1 MKPASFLR
9 DLRMPGYHRTVT
21 VRRTI
26 AVVLLLVAGA
36 SILFDARSADPPA
49 VVFARDVEA
58 GTVLT
63 TADVELRRLPPSV
76 VPANAL
82 GSTDLAVG
90 QVLAAGASA
99 NEVVT
104 NTRLV
109 GPDLKASLIE
119 SDDDPHDFTMVPVTL
134 AEPELIPM
142 LHHGAG
148 VDVVAPGQ
156 RVIARGGRV
165 VTTNEEGSILVLLR
179 SVDAANVAAAS
190 LTDPLTVVLT
200 TR

>member
-1 MKPASFLR
+1 MKLASFLR
-9 DLRMPGYHRTVT
+9 DLRMPGYHRTVM

-26 AVVLLLVAGA
+26 AVVLLLVAGT
-36 SILFDARSADPPA
+36 SLLFDARSADPPVA
-49 VVFARDVEA
+49 VFARDVEA

-63 TADVELRRLPPSV
+63 EADVALRRLPPSV

-99 NEVVT
+99 NEVIAS
-104 NTRLV
+104 TRLV
-109 GPDLKASLIE
+109 GPDLQASLLG
-119 SDDDPHDFTMVPVTL
+119 SDTNPRDFTMVPVTL
-134 AEPELIPM
+134 AEPELLPM

-148 VDVVAPGQ
+148 VDIVAPGP
-156 RVIARGGRV
+156 RVIARGGKV
-165 VTTNEEGSILVLLR
+165 VTTNEHGSILVLLQR
-179 SVDAANVAAAS
+179 ADAANVAAAS

-200 TR
+200 TH

>member
-63 TADVELRRLPPSV
+63 L
-76 VPANAL
+76 
-82 GSTDLAVG
+82 
-90 QVLAAGASA
+90 
-99 NEVVT
+99 
-104 NTRLV
+104 
-109 GPDLKASLIE
+109 SLI
-119 SDDDPHDFTMVPVTL
+119 H
-134 AEPELIPM
+134 I
-142 LHHGAG
+142 
-148 VDVVAPGQ
+148 
-156 RVIARGGRV
+156 
-165 VTTNEEGSILVLLR
+165 
-179 SVDAANVAAAS
+179 
-190 LTDPLTVVLT
+190 
-200 TR
+200 